1 MYSYEQIEEKLKGNQ
16 IIYVEKQ
23 DDKVDY
29 QAEKYNFVYREIN
42 YEKDKLQERKQEIM
56 ELRKQ
61 TLGKEEQENLLNEL
75 NEIIYKLAKIK

>member
-1 MYSYEQIEEKLKGNQ
+1 
-16 IIYVEKQ
+16 
-23 DDKVDY
+23 
-29 QAEKYNFVYREIN
+29 
-42 YEKDKLQERKQEIM
+42 M

>member
-1 MYSYEQIEEKLKGNQ
+1 MLL
-16 IIYVEKQ
+16 
-23 DDKVDY
+23 
-29 QAEKYNFVYREIN
+29 N